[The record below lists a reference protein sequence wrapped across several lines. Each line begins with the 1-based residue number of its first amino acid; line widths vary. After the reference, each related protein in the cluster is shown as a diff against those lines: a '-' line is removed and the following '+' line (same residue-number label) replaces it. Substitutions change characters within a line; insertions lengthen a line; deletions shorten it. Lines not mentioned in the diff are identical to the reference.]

1 MLKMY
6 CTFPICCFSF
16 TLNLFKLSISNSMQF
31 IMNATVIYF
40 CFILF
45 FTNVLNMDTFRI
57 DSVMFGTKI
66 CVVKYRFISLALFL
80 LGV

>member
-1 MLKMY
+1 
-6 CTFPICCFSF
+6 
-16 TLNLFKLSISNSMQF
+16 
-31 IMNATVIYF
+31 MNATVIYF

-57 DSVMFGTKI
+57 DSGMFGTKI